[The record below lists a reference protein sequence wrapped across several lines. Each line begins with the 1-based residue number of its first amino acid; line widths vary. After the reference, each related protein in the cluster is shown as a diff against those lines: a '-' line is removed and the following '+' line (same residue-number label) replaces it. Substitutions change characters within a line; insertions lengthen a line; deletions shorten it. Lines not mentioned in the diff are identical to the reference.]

1 MQGSNLQEGQ
11 QALRS
16 LETRLKR
23 SDDYD
28 QRFLPTRIVK
38 FGNAA
43 TVLNPSEEDWSVSLV
58 NFAWDGSSGGTYCWK
73 MIEDDIQNKYRPAGG
88 KLRVIVITDGYD
100 NWSPGPYKGVRGFDP
115 LMRTL
120 LAEGYDIEWNIIVV
134 GNNNGIF
141 NQQPE
146 LSWNDQKLYANLC
159 HATGGQFLSVGSSGW
174 DETLP
179 STSEFLDAV
188 EDSGYHDSECVRQER
203 QKQYKL
209 EARKGKA
216 ENFDWLPDLPKKDDD
231 DDKK

>member
-1 MQGSNLQEGQ
+1 
-11 QALRS
+11 
-16 LETRLKR
+16 
-23 SDDYD
+23 
-28 QRFLPTRIVK
+28 
-38 FGNAA
+38 
-43 TVLNPSEEDWSVSLV
+43 
-58 NFAWDGSSGGTYCWK
+58 
-73 MIEDDIQNKYRPAGG
+73 
-88 KLRVIVITDGYD
+88 
-100 NWSPGPYKGVRGFDP
+100 
-115 LMRTL
+115 MRTL